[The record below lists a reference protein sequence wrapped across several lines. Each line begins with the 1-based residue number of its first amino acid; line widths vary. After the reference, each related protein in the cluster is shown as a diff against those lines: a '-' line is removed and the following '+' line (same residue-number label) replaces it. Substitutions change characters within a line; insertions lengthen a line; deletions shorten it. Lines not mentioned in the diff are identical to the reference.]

1 MSAKTKPYV
10 GTPYPYTWP
19 NGASVAVLPSVVF
32 ELWSA
37 GTTPAKNIPH
47 GFIGGG
53 VGKLDNR
60 RDLRVEMMIEFGGKV
75 GMERLLE
82 LLERENALC
91 SVLANGRA
99 VEMYPD
105 LVREYHRRGHEI
117 TGHSYTEDIS
127 SYDFNDDP
135 ELERRNI
142 RQTAEAIER
151 VTGERP
157 VGWLSPRATP
167 SVNTLRLVAEEG
179 LLWSGDYPD
188 DELPQVCEFGGRS
201 VVTLPYSSLPVN
213 DYQITMTRGNPPS
226 IYVEEF
232 CRTLDLLREEA
243 SSSGRPGLLRCS
255 VHAHVYG
262 HSWGRWA
269 FRDVIRYA
277 KGFSDVLITTRASLA
292 KHILAQYVAGSRGGA
307 AGKS

>member
-1 MSAKTKPYV
+1 MSTGDKQYT
-10 GTPYPYTWP
+10 GTRYPYTWP
-19 NGASVAVLPSVVF
+19 NGARVVVLPSVVF

-53 VGKLDNR
+53 VGKLDNQ

-91 SVLANGRA
+91 SVLATGRA
-99 VEMYPD
+99 VELYSD

-117 TGHSYTEDIS
+117 TGHSYAEDIS
-127 SYDFNDDP
+127 SYDFDDP
-135 ELERRNI
+135 EQERRNI
-142 RQTAEAIER
+142 RKTADAIER

-179 LLWSGDYPD
+179 LLWSGDYAD
-188 DELPQVCEFGGRS
+188 DELPQVREVGGKP

-243 SSSGRPGLLRCS
+243 AETGRPGLLRCS

-277 KGFSDVLITTRASLA
+277 KSFSDVLITTRAALA
-292 KHILAQYVAGSRGGA
+292 KHILDQYAARGKRVGA
-307 AGKS
+307 AAQR

>member
-1 MSAKTKPYV
+1 MSTDGKQYT
-10 GTPYPYTWP
+10 GTLYPYTWP
-19 NGASVAVLPSVVF
+19 NGATVAVLPSVVF
-32 ELWSA
+32 ELWSD

-82 LLERENALC
+82 LLERENAPC
-91 SVLANGRA
+91 SVLATGRA
-99 VEMYPD
+99 VELYPD

-117 TGHSYTEDIS
+117 TGHSYAEDIS
-127 SYDFNDDP
+127 SYDFSDP
-135 ELERRNI
+135 EQERDNI
-142 RQTAEAIER
+142 RKTADAIER

-188 DELPQVCEFGGRS
+188 DELPQVRELGGKP

-226 IYVEEF
+226 TYVEEF

-243 SSSGRPGLLRCS
+243 AETGRPGLLRCS

-277 KGFSDVLITTRASLA
+277 KSFSDVLITTRANLA
-292 KHILAQYVAGSRGGA
+292 KHILSQYVTREKTSA
-307 AGKS
+307 AVPR